1 MTLRILPCTRTRRRR
16 DWQAFQHWQDAL
28 RDLASLDAVSGPL
41 PFNTALARLGRIC
54 AEAVF
59 QPRTPPANIQV
70 LGLYEVVGLRFDH
83 LWVLGLHNDNW
94 PPPAR
99 SNPFIPLA
107 LQIAGG
113 LPHSGPQREL
123 EVARTVTARLL
134 ETAPDTVFSYPGIVD
149 GEDTLPSPLLTAAG
163 VEAVADV
170 PAWGGET
177 WQQSVYRHEGPGLDA
192 LDPPGPLQ
200 GETARG
206 GTSILRNQAACPFRA
221 FAVNRL
227 GAEGLES
234 PADGITPKL
243 HGSLV
248 HRVLE
253 VFWRE
258 LRHRD
263 ALLALGDGALHARLR
278 GVAEQVLADRRD
290 MDARPAFRNVE
301 TGRIVRL
308 ALDYLEAE
316 KQRGPF
322 EVRGTQ
328 PGLIAPGE
336 STAST
341 SCRTAAR

>member
-170 PAWGGET
+170 PAWGG
-177 WQQSVYRHEGPGLDA
+177 
-192 LDPPGPLQ
+192 
-200 GETARG
+200 ARDE
-206 GTSILRNQAACPFRA
+206 RM
-221 FAVNRL
+221 
-227 GAEGLES
+227 
-234 PADGITPKL
+234 K
-243 HGSLV
+243 
-248 HRVLE
+248 
-253 VFWRE
+253 
-258 LRHRD
+258 
-263 ALLALGDGALHARLR
+263 
-278 GVAEQVLADRRD
+278 
-290 MDARPAFRNVE
+290 
-301 TGRIVRL
+301 
-308 ALDYLEAE
+308 
-316 KQRGPF
+316 
-322 EVRGTQ
+322 
-328 PGLIAPGE
+328 
-336 STAST
+336 
-341 SCRTAAR
+341 